1 MQNTRTD
8 NIYFPLCFLSYVS
21 EEQREEIARIPGAM
35 AVPEIR
41 HIAGKIISF
50 GLVEYAKKLKN
61 EWLLNDCERNE
72 IEEYIRKNKLIAYIG
87 NDIFDRYIVL
97 SAINIGIDIANL
109 EKTKLSH
116 KELDNYRARFE
127 NVYGTDAK
135 VKIHK
140 DILFEVREGQFDERM
155 FRVYCGVLSVIGDKQ
170 FVRITKERIM
180 YAMLGC
186 KSEKVF
192 QRFEQNYKLL
202 TERKVKTTIDK
213 LRDRGFF
220 DCITYG
226 KRMTFYSTK
235 FREAALHSVVAEAI
249 AKNKLKKEKSKLKSE
264 MLKDIVENKL
274 TLLRT
279 EYIKKQA
286 EPEEETV
293 NMELLPNTKKC
304 QC

>member
-1 MQNTRTD
+1 M
-8 NIYFPLCFLSYVS
+8 SYVS

-35 AVPEIR
+35 AVPDIR
-41 HIAGKIISF
+41 HITGMIISY
-50 GLVEYAKKLKN
+50 GLVEYAMKLKN
-61 EWLLNDCERNE
+61 EWSLNDRERNE
-72 IEEYIRKNKLIAYIG
+72 IEEYIRKNRLTAYIG

-235 FREAALHSVVAEAI
+235 FREAALQSVVAEAI

-264 MLKDIVENKL
+264 ILNNNIEEKL
-274 TLLRT
+274 SLLRS
-279 EYIKKQA
+279 EYLKKQV
-286 EPEEETV
+286 EKEEESGTL
-293 NMELLPNTKKC
+293 ELLRYAGRC
-304 QC
+304 